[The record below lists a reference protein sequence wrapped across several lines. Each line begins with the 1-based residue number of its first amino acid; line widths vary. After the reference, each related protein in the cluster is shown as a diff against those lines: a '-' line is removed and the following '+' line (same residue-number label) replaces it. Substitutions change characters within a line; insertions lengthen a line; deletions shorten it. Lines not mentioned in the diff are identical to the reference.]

1 MKQAQSKLPNQQK
14 YVQNK
19 EFIFYLAA
27 IFFYT
32 MMTGIVGSYRQ
43 EYLVNIIRLSD
54 DSLSFM
60 NGFLSV
66 AGFVLSFFYA
76 MVIDNH
82 KITKKANSCRL

>member
-1 MKQAQSKLPNQQK
+1 MGNKIKNPNQVK
-14 YVQNK
+14 YVDNK

-43 EYLVNIIRLSD
+43 DYLVNVIKLSED
-54 DSLSFM
+54 QTSFY
-60 NGFLSV
+60 NSFLSV

-76 MVIDNH
+76 MIIDNH
-82 KITKKANSCRL
+82 KITING